1 MFTIIKNY
9 FLKKIYKAL
18 ILKAALLDKGT
29 SDRYERSKIVYAL
42 DISTSKG
49 KFTFLFKEDRRKKN
63 RSKFCLIRTRVF
75 LVELTMPEGL
85 DSKDACIE
93 DKVVIVVK
101 VMLVK
106 VDYEVFANILA
117 DIYLDE
123 MLEYVRLRNN

>member
-29 SDRYERSKIVYAL
+29 SDRYVRSKIIYAL
-42 DISTSKG
+42 DINTSKG
-49 KFTFLFKEDRRKKN
+49 VFTFLFKEDRRKKN
-63 RSKFCLIRTRVF
+63 RSKFCLIGTRVF

-85 DSKDACIE
+85 DSIDACIE

-101 VMLVK
+101 IMLLK
-106 VDYEVFANILA
+106 IDYELFANILA

-123 MLEYVRLRNN
+123 MLEYVKLRNS